1 MKPNLSLAFLLCFFF
16 QLFSAPVFSQC
27 MIYPVSLQER
37 VTNAETI
44 VLGTVVQK
52 ETFLDSVS
60 MQVYTLNKIE
70 ITAFLKNRQP
80 VNSVYVITNGGVYQN
95 RSTIVYPSLQL
106 QQQNEYVLFLQPASP
121 ASENKQLRKTEPAAK
136 QMIAYAGAQGALVK
150 SMNQF
155 ADLFD
160 QPKQNEEQL
169 LSAIQQYTKTQ
180 ALTPAGTFF
189 RARPIPEQLA
199 PGAIHAITSFTPTT
213 TRSGTIVSGDQI
225 TISGSG
231 FGAAPGNVFFTNAD
245 DGGSTFA
252 ASGVASDIVSWSDNT
267 ITVKVPSFAGT
278 GPINV
283 NGTMTSATN
292 LTVEFAHTAIVS
304 DFSGFGAPT
313 RQRYYLRN
321 LNSMGGYT
329 FQFNTTFAANTAAV
343 SAFNRAVIS
352 WRCGTGVNFRANGTT
367 AIATSAN
374 DGTNCVYFNPSIP
387 SGTLAVCTSNFL
399 ATANG
404 SCNLQNTVWWLN
416 DMDIQFRDVPTAG
429 TTWEYGPS
437 APSVS
442 EYDFESVA
450 LHEIGHGH
458 GFGHV
463 IAPGQVMHY
472 SIANGVQSRTPATND
487 LAAGTNKMSYSTAAT
502 CFNPAGSGTPMTA
515 VSAGACVTLPIT
527 MGEVKARRINKSANE
542 ISWSTIQELNNDG
555 FVLERG
561 ETTQSFKP
569 LAFIKG
575 KELSLTPQSYF
586 YNDETAGPYDWY
598 YRLIQRDLNGQ
609 QVSSPIVFVKG
620 EDSKQWKVWNTEGGA
635 VINVYNK
642 ESVNRSVQ
650 FVLYNQNGQIMFSS
664 TVTTGRGQFN
674 VGHLPKGIYS
684 YNITD
689 AQQTVA
695 GKLIITQ

>member
-1 MKPNLSLAFLLCFFF
+1 MKPTLSLAFLLCFFF

-27 MIYPVSLQER
+27 MMYPVSLQER
-37 VTNAETI
+37 VSHAETI

-70 ITAFLKNRQP
+70 ITAYLKNPQS
-80 VNSVYVITNGGVYQN
+80 VSAVYVITNGGVFQN

-106 QQQNEYVLFLQPASP
+106 QQQNEYVLFLQPASS

-160 QPKQNEEQL
+160 RPKQNEEQL

-199 PGAIHAITSFTPTT
+199 PGAIHAITSFTPST
-213 TRSGTIVSGDQI
+213 TRSGTIVAGDQI

-231 FGAAPGNVFFTNAD
+231 FGAAPGTVFFTNAD
-245 DGGSTFA
+245 DGGATFA
-252 ASGVASDIVSWSDNT
+252 SSGVASDIVSWSDNT

-292 LTVEFAHTAIVS
+292 LTVEYAHTEINS
-304 DFSGFGAPT
+304 SFSGFGSPT

-321 LNSMGGYT
+321 LNSLGGYT
-329 FQFNTTFAANTAAV
+329 FEFNTTFASNTAAV
-343 SAFNRAVIS
+343 SAFNRAVVS

-399 ATANG
+399 ASANG

-437 APSVS
+437 APSAS

-487 LAAGTNKMSYSTAAT
+487 LAAGTSKMSYSTAAT
-502 CFNPAGSGTPMTA
+502 CFNPPGSGTPMTA

-527 MGEVKARRINKSANE
+527 MGEVKARRINKTTNE

-555 FVLERG
+555 FTLERG

-569 LAFIKG
+569 LVFIKG
-575 KELSLTPQSYF
+575 KELSLSPQSYL

-620 EDSKQWKVWNTEGGA
+620 EDSKQWKVWNTDGGA

-650 FVLYNQNGQIMFSS
+650 FVLYNQSGQIMFSS

-689 AQQTVA
+689 AQQTIA

>member
-1 MKPNLSLAFLLCFFF
+1 M
-16 QLFSAPVFSQC
+16 
-27 MIYPVSLQER
+27 MYPVSLQER
-37 VTNAETI
+37 VSNAETI

-60 MQVYTLNKIE
+60 MQVYTRNKIE
-70 ITAFLKNRQP
+70 IAAYLKNPQS
-80 VNSVYVITNGGVYQN
+80 VSAVYVITNGGVFQN

-106 QQQNEYVLFLQPASP
+106 QQQNEYVLFLQPAAP
-121 ASENKQLRKTEPAAK
+121 ALENKKLKTTEPAVK
-136 QMIAYAGAQGALVK
+136 QMTAYADAQGAIVK
-150 SMNQF
+150 SMHQYV
-155 ADLFD
+155 DLFNR
-160 QPKQNEEQL
+160 PKQNEEQL
-169 LSAIQQYTKTQ
+169 LSVIQQYTKAQ

-213 TRSGTIVSGDQI
+213 TRSGTIVAGDQI

-231 FGAAPGNVFFTNAD
+231 FGAAPGTVFFTNAD
-245 DGGSTFA
+245 DGGATFA
-252 ASGVASDIVSWSDNT
+252 SSGVASDIISWSDNS
-267 ITVKVPSFAGT
+267 ITVKVPSIAGT

-292 LTVEFAHTAIVS
+292 LTVEYAHTDINS
-304 DFSGFGAPT
+304 SFSGFGSVT

-321 LNSMGGYT
+321 LNSLGGYT
-329 FQFNTTFAANTAAV
+329 FQFNTAFAANTPAV

-437 APSVS
+437 APSAS

-472 SIANGVQSRTPATND
+472 SIANAVQSRTPATND
-487 LAAGTNKMSYSTAAT
+487 VAAGTSKMSYSTAAT

-527 MGEVKARRINKSANE
+527 MGEVKARRINKTTNE

-555 FVLERG
+555 FTLERG

-569 LAFIKG
+569 LVFIKG
-575 KELSLTPQSYF
+575 KELSLSPQSYL

-620 EDSKQWKVWNTEGGA
+620 EDSKQWKVWNTDGGA
-635 VINVYNK
+635 VIFVYNK

-650 FVLYNQNGQIMFSS
+650 FVLYNQSGQIMFSS

-674 VGHLPKGIYS
+674 VGHLPKGVYS

>member
-1 MKPNLSLAFLLCFFF
+1 M
-16 QLFSAPVFSQC
+16 
-27 MIYPVSLQER
+27 MYPVSLQER
-37 VTNAETI
+37 VSHAETI

-70 ITAFLKNRQP
+70 ITAYLKNPQS
-80 VNSVYVITNGGVYQN
+80 VSAVYVITNGGVFQN

-106 QQQNEYVLFLQPASP
+106 QQQNEYVLFLQPASS

-160 QPKQNEEQL
+160 RPKQNEEQL

-199 PGAIHAITSFTPTT
+199 PGAIHAITSFTPST
-213 TRSGTIVSGDQI
+213 TRSGTIVAGDQI

-231 FGAAPGNVFFTNAD
+231 FGAAPGTVFFTNAD
-245 DGGSTFA
+245 DGGATFA
-252 ASGVASDIVSWSDNT
+252 SSGVASDIVSWSDNT

-292 LTVEFAHTAIVS
+292 LTVEYAHTEINS
-304 DFSGFGAPT
+304 SFSGFGSPT

-321 LNSMGGYT
+321 LNSLGGYT
-329 FQFNTTFAANTAAV
+329 FEFNTTFASNTAAV
-343 SAFNRAVIS
+343 SAFNRAVVS

-399 ATANG
+399 ASANG

-437 APSVS
+437 APSAS

-487 LAAGTNKMSYSTAAT
+487 LAAGTSKMSYSTAAT
-502 CFNPAGSGTPMTA
+502 CFNPPGSGTPMTA

-527 MGEVKARRINKSANE
+527 MGEVKARRINKTTNE

-555 FVLERG
+555 FTLERG

-569 LAFIKG
+569 LVFIKG
-575 KELSLTPQSYF
+575 KELSLSPQSYL

-620 EDSKQWKVWNTEGGA
+620 EDSKQWKVWNTDGGA

-650 FVLYNQNGQIMFSS
+650 FVLYNQSGQIMFSS

-689 AQQTVA
+689 AQQTIA